1 MSKVVKSASK
11 SSIASIQSLKEVELD
26 FKRQGLKQVPD
37 EIGNFL
43 SIYI

>member
-1 MSKVVKSASK
+1 
-11 SSIASIQSLKEVELD
+11 LD

-43 SIYI
+43 SIYIWHFLYLISDIGKCD